1 MLDKELLISFIEE
14 SEEVLS
20 ELETG
25 VTDLFSV
32 YSGYDS
38 DAERMSKLS
47 VYAHRLRGSAAL
59 YGFRQLSM
67 LASLSE
73 RLLDS
78 RPDLGHRH
86 REQFLHLLSTI
97 HNVLREGLNL
107 LGVGE
112 GDHQLG
118 LMFTQVG
125 GTAQLQK
132 LVAELPNAFE
142 MRAPVHL
149 HPAHDEQAAKEA
161 KAAKEKKEAAT
172 SGLEYELQHFVE
184 ENADVWEYF
193 SPEVEEHLGYLRE
206 QKSKGKDADVTV
218 MFRSAHTIKGSSYM
232 VGLTPLGNF
241 AHRMED
247 LFGLVRDGELEFT
260 DPLLNIIE
268 QALDAIEAMLTVA
281 AGGSEKVE
289 GRVQNLQDRMS
300 RIVKGEQIETVIA
313 ETPVS
318 TDDDDE
324 DNQDEEGI
332 APTEPI
338 SQPINIPSPETI
350 NASIRVPAQQLEN
363 LMEQVGEMVA
373 VRSRMQT
380 TLDDLNELQETM
392 YGSQLRFQ
400 RTVRDFEERYLNP
413 DMVTTDT
420 KGNSSEMAGQN
431 LTQQFAELEF
441 DTYNDLNILARSITE
456 LSADFSE
463 VRRRLSNTVSNLR
476 SEDESL
482 GKLMR
487 QLRQHVAQTSRVA
500 FSQATAR
507 LRRWA
512 RERQELFEFIVDG
525 EEVKMDS
532 STLQRLTE
540 PLLHLLTNAVYH
552 GIGTQEERAELGKT
566 DKGVVW
572 IQAVETQNYLEVTV
586 ADNGKGI
593 DLQKVRVRAL
603 ERGLRSAQELNR
615 MSNDDIARLILLPGF
630 STTESVG
637 SVAGRGVGMDVVAT
651 AIRQLG
657 GELLISTELGIG
669 TAFTMRLPTAQRIID
684 VLSVYVGN
692 MQMAFSVNAVKS
704 LQEVTE
710 TDLKKDE
717 DRLITTFDGR
727 DIQVIDLRHMW
738 GHDTPSERASL
749 VILGTI
755 TGEVAARVD
764 EFGQIE
770 ESTVSPP
777 NLMLGQMDYLA
788 GTTVATNGNAI
799 PILDP
804 AGLTRLARRPVN
816 WLSSESSDT
825 HRTREVRLLL
835 VDDSLSVRRLV
846 GRMLERGGY
855 QVQTA
860 NDGQEALEILQL
872 DTNFEAVIT
881 DLEMP
886 RMNGYELLSAVRSR
900 PSTNTLPVVVMTTRA
915 GEKHQQ
921 LAFQLGAND
930 YFSKPVNE
938 ALLLRQLGQIT
949 GAGAQ
954 T

>member
-1 MLDKELLISFIEE
+1 MIDSELLASFIEE

-20 ELETG
+20 RLEQG
-25 VTDLFSV
+25 VTDLYSV
-32 YSGYDS
+32 YSGYDL
-38 DAERMSKLS
+38 DAERMGKLS

-78 RPDLGHRH
+78 RPDLGHRN
-86 REQFLHLLSTI
+86 REQFLNLLTTI
-97 HNVLREGLNL
+97 HNVLREGLRL
-107 LGVGE
+107 LAIGE

-118 LMFTQVG
+118 LMFNELG
-125 GTAQLQK
+125 GTKQLQN
-132 LVAELPNAFE
+132 LVAERPDAFE

-149 HPAHDEQAAKEA
+149 HPVPPEEEEGKE
-161 KAAKEKKEAAT
+161 EASNVPT

-184 ENADVWEYF
+184 QNADVWEYF

-206 QKSKGKDADVTV
+206 QLNKDKEADVTI

-232 VGLTPLGNF
+232 VGLEPLGNF

-247 LFGLVRDGELEFT
+247 LFGLVRDGGLEFS
-260 DPLLNIIE
+260 PALLSLVE
-268 QALDAIEAMLTVA
+268 QALDTIEAMVA
-281 AGGSEKVE
+281 VASGGSEKVTN
-289 GRVQNLQDRMS
+289 RVENLQKRMS
-300 RIVKGEQIETVIA
+300 RIVDGENIEEV
-313 ETPVS
+313 VS
-318 TDDDDE
+318 EASLDSE
-324 DNQDEEGI
+324 SESEEGM
-332 APTEPI
+332 AKPTPI
-338 SQPINIPSPETI
+338 SQPINMPSPETI
-350 NASIRVPAQQLEN
+350 NASIRVPAQQLER

-380 TLDDLNELQETM
+380 TLDSLNELQETM
-392 YGSQLRFQ
+392 YSSQLRFQ

-413 DMVTTDT
+413 DMVAKDSAFG
-420 KGNSSEMAGQN
+420 KNAQNEAHN

-463 VRRRLSNTVSNLR
+463 VRRRLSDTVTNLR
-476 SEDESL
+476 NEDESL

-487 QLRQHVAQTSRVA
+487 QLRQHVSQTSRVA

-512 RERQELFEFIVDG
+512 RERQDLFEFIVDG

-552 GIGTQEERAELGKT
+552 GIGTPEERKELGKT
-566 DKGVVW
+566 DGGVVW
-572 IQAVETQNYLEVTV
+572 IQAVETQSYLEVTV

-593 DLQKVRVRAL
+593 DLQRVKTRAL
-603 ERGLRSAQELNR
+603 ERGLRSAQELSR

-630 STTESVG
+630 STAEKVG
-637 SVAGRGVGMDVVAT
+637 NVAGRGVGMDVVAT

-669 TAFTMRLPTAQRIID
+669 TAFTMRLPTSQRIID
-684 VLSVYVGN
+684 VLSVFVGD
-692 MQMAFSVNAVKS
+692 MQMAFAVSSVKA
-704 LQEVTE
+704 LQEVTDTE
-710 TDLKKDE
+710 LGKDGK
-717 DRLITTFDGR
+717 RLTTSFDGR
-727 DIQVIDLRHMW
+727 NIGIIDLRSIW
-738 GHDTPSERASL
+738 GQNAASERVSL
-749 VILGTI
+749 VILSTI
-755 TGEVAARVD
+755 TGEIAVRVD
-764 EFGQIE
+764 EFGQME
-770 ESTVSPP
+770 ESTVAPP

-788 GTTVATNGNAI
+788 GTTVAANGNAL

-804 AGLTRLARRPVN
+804 AGLSRLARRPEN
-816 WLSSESSDT
+816 WLNASLLGRSKKHQT
-825 HRTREVRLLL
+825 RLLL

-846 GRMLERGGY
+846 GRMLERGGF

-872 DTNFEAVIT
+872 DTNFQAVIT

-900 PSTNTLPVVVMTTRA
+900 PSTSEMPVVVMTTRA

-938 ALLLRQLGQIT
+938 ALLLRQLGQII
-949 GAGAQ
+949 GATA
-954 T
+954 